1 MRPAEH
7 LALGY
12 FVCFFVL
19 SLGLRRTRAGWLT
32 ALGLSSAGAFVA
44 LAAPLI
50 PAHGSVDLRNWWLLL
65 ALPLAYWAPGPLAG
79 HPNLRLEHWLRLVDD
94 KLGLARTH
102 WPQGA
107 GLEVAYLLVSP
118 MVPAALL
125 AVTASGTDAVLTTFC
140 LSILVAVLPCYG
152 LLPLIP
158 TRPPRAFLV
167 PSPAAPAGPESVVRH
182 VNVRFLAAVG
192 VGWNTIPS
200 GHAAAATAAAT
211 LVWRSGSPFWPLFAL
226 LAAGVALATVR
237 GRYHYAADTVLGVGL
252 GLAAGAW
259 R

>member
-1 MRPAEH
+1 MRPAEL

-12 FVCFFVL
+12 FVCFCVL
-19 SLGLRRTRAGWLT
+19 SLALRRTRAGWLT

-50 PAHGSVDLRNWWLLL
+50 PARSGVDLRNWWLLL

-79 HPNLRLEHWLRLVDD
+79 HPNLRLEQWLHLVDE
-94 KLGLARTH
+94 KLGVARTQV
-102 WPQGA
+102 PQSA
-107 GLEVAYLLVSP
+107 GLEIAYLLVSP

-125 AVTASGTDAVLTTFC
+125 AVTASGTDAVVSTFC
-140 LSILVAVLPCYG
+140 QSMLLAVLPCYG

-158 TRPPRAFLV
+158 TRPPRALLV
-167 PSPAAPAGPESVVRH
+167 PSAAAAAPESVVRQ

-200 GHAAAATAAAT
+200 GHAAAATAAAA
-211 LVWRSGSPFWPLFAL
+211 LVWRSGSAFWPPFAIR
-226 LAAGVALATVR
+226 AAGVALATVR
-237 GRYHYAADTVLGVGL
+237 GRYHYAADTLLGAGL
-252 GLAAGAW
+252 GLAAAGL

>member
-1 MRPAEH
+1 MRPAEL

-12 FVCFFVL
+12 FVCFCVL
-19 SLGLRRTRAGWLT
+19 SLALRRKRAGWRT
-32 ALGLSSAGAFVA
+32 ALGLSSAGAAVA

-50 PAHGSVDLRNWWLLL
+50 PVHGSVNPRDWWLLL
-65 ALPLAYWAPGPLAG
+65 AIPLAYWTPGPLAG
-79 HPNLRLEHWLRLVDD
+79 NPNVHLERWLLQVDE
-94 KLGLARTH
+94 KLGVGRSQVGQNP
-102 WPQGA
+102 W
-107 GLEVAYLLVSP
+107 LEIAYLLVSP

-125 AVTASGTDAVLTTFC
+125 AVTASGSDTVLPTFC
-140 LSILVAVLPCYG
+140 RSMLLAVLPCYG

-167 PSPAAPAGPESVVRH
+167 PSAAATAAPASVVRQ

-200 GHAAAATAAAT
+200 GHAAAATAAAA
-211 LVWRSGSPFWPLFAL
+211 LVWRSGSAFWPLFAV

-252 GLAAGAW
+252 GLAAAW